1 MKEEKNMSMLTFEE
15 KNFEEEVLKSEGKV
29 LVDFYADWCGPCRM
43 MSPVIDD
50 IAKELEGNVKVGKVN
65 VDNNQE
71 LAIKYDVMSI
81 PTIMVFEKGNP
92 VKTFVGVTDKQEI
105 LDVLK

>member
-1 MKEEKNMSMLTFEE
+1 MSMLTFEE
-15 KNFEEEVLKSEGKV
+15 QNFEEEVLKAEGKV
-29 LVDFYADWCGPCRM
+29 LVDFYADWCGPCKM

-50 IAKELEGNVKVGKVN
+50 IAKELEGRVKVGKVN

-81 PTIMVFEKGNP
+81 PTIMVFENGKP
-92 VKTFVGVTDKQEI
+92 VKTFIGVTDKKEI
-105 LDVLK
+105 LEVLK

>member
-1 MKEEKNMSMLTFEE
+1 M
-15 KNFEEEVLKSEGKV
+15 
-29 LVDFYADWCGPCRM
+29 DFYADWCGPCRM

-50 IAKELEGNVKVGKVN
+50 IAKELDGKVKVGKVN

-105 LDVLK
+105 LEVLK

>member
-1 MKEEKNMSMLTFEE
+1 MSMLTFEE
-15 KNFEEEVLKSEGKV
+15 KNFEEEVLKAEGKV

-50 IAKELEGNVKVGKVN
+50 IAKELEGKVKVGKVN

-92 VKTFVGVTDKQEI
+92 IKTFVGVTDKQEI
-105 LDVLK
+105 LEVLK

>member
-1 MKEEKNMSMLTFEE
+1 MSLLKFEE
-15 KNFEEEVLKSEGKV
+15 GNFEEEVLKAEGKV

-50 IAKELEGNVKVGKVN
+50 IAKELEGKVKVGKVN

-71 LAIKYDVMSI
+71 LAIKYEVMSI

-92 VKTFVGVTDKQEI
+92 VKTFIGVTDKQEI
-105 LDVLK
+105 LDALK

>member
-1 MKEEKNMSMLTFEE
+1 MSMLTFEE
-15 KNFEEEVLKSEGKV
+15 KNFEEEVLKAEGKV

-50 IAKELEGNVKVGKVN
+50 IAKELDGTVKVGKVN

>member
-1 MKEEKNMSMLTFEE
+1 MSMLTFEE
-15 KNFEEEVLKSEGKV
+15 KNFEEEVLKVEGKV

-50 IAKELEGNVKVGKVN
+50 IAKELDGTVKVGKVN

-105 LDVLK
+105 LEVLK

>member
-1 MKEEKNMSMLTFEE
+1 MSMLTFEE

-92 VKTFVGVTDKQEI
+92 IKTFVGVTDKQEI
-105 LDVLK
+105 LEVLK

>member
-1 MKEEKNMSMLTFEE
+1 MSMLTFEE
-15 KNFEEEVLKSEGKV
+15 KNFEEEVLKVEGKV

-50 IAKELEGNVKVGKVN
+50 IAKELDGTVKVGKVN

-92 VKTFVGVTDKQEI
+92 IKTFVGVTDKQEI

>member
-1 MKEEKNMSMLTFEE
+1 MSMLTFEE
-15 KNFEEEVLKSEGKV
+15 KNFEEEVLKAEGKV

-50 IAKELEGNVKVGKVN
+50 IAKELDGKVKVGKVN

-92 VKTFVGVTDKQEI
+92 IKTFVGVTDKQEM

>member
-1 MKEEKNMSMLTFEE
+1 MSILTFEE
-15 KNFEEEVLKSEGKV
+15 KNFEEEVLKAEGKV

-50 IAKELEGNVKVGKVN
+50 IAKELEGTVKVGKVN

-71 LAIKYDVMSI
+71 LAIKYDVMCI

-92 VKTFVGVTDKQEI
+92 IKTFIGVTDKQEI

>member
-1 MKEEKNMSMLTFEE
+1 MSMLTFEE
-15 KNFEEEVLKSEGKV
+15 KNFEEEVLKAEGKV

-50 IAKELEGNVKVGKVN
+50 IAKELDGKVKVGKVN

-81 PTIMVFEKGNP
+81 PTFIVFKGGKE
-92 VKTFVGVTDKQEI
+92 VGRSVGVQDKEEI
-105 LDVLK
+105 KGMLK

>member
-1 MKEEKNMSMLTFEE
+1 MNVLILEEN
-15 KNFEEEVLKSEGKV
+15 NFEEEVLKANGKI
-29 LVDFYADWCGPCRM
+29 LVDFYADWCGPCKM
-43 MSPVIDD
+43 MAPIIEE
-50 IAKELEGNVKVGKVN
+50 IAEEVKETVKVGKVN

-81 PTIMVFEKGNP
+81 PTIMLFENGK
-92 VKTFVGVTDKQEI
+92 VRRTFIGVIDKQEI